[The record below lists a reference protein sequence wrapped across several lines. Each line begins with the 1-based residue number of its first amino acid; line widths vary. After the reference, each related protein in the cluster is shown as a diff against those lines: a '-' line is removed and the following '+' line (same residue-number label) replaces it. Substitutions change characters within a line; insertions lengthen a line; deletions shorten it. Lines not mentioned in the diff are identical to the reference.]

1 MRFTRKRTG
10 IEARLNRV
18 EAAMLSS
25 MASDLL
31 ELLDHDVD
39 AAEQDPLA
47 ALVGMPTGPV
57 KRPSDPA
64 LVRLLPDAYT
74 DDQDAA
80 DFRRYTESD
89 LRAAK
94 RATAAVMLA
103 SLGSV
108 PAGGRVP
115 LEPGQADA
123 WLGCLNDLRLILGS
137 RMEVSEETDLYPEP
151 DDPKFQGLE
160 IYGWLGRL
168 QESLLA
174 HMQAG
179 AR

>member
-18 EAAMLSS
+18 EATMLSS

-31 ELLDHDVD
+31 ELLQDDGD
-39 AAEQDPLA
+39 DTEQDPLA

-57 KRPSDPA
+57 TRPSDPA

-74 DDQDAA
+74 DDADAA

-94 RATAAVMLA
+94 RSQATVMLA
-103 SLGSV
+103 SLDAVG
-108 PAGGRVP
+108 AGGRIP

-168 QESLLA
+168 QESLLT
-174 HMQAG
+174 HIQAG

>member
-25 MASDLL
+25 MAGDLL
-31 ELLDHDVD
+31 ELLGDSVD
-39 AAEQDPLA
+39 DAEQDPLA

-57 KRPSDPA
+57 TRPSDPA
-64 LVRLLPDAYT
+64 VMRLLPDAYT
-74 DDQDAA
+74 DEEDAA

-94 RATAAVMLA
+94 RAQAGVMLA
-103 SLGSV
+103 SLGSI
-108 PAGGRVP
+108 PTGGRVP